1 LPLPIREK
9 IQKVRGLETDL
20 QEVRKKKVEDG
31 KEILE
36 EEGEDGEKISNLR
49 NELGEVR
56 EEVLRRIKRWM
67 MEGKIEVEKVEAEIV
82 ERNIEDEEM
91 TGKVK
96 SWRLGVLNISKN
108 GHRGAGVGYTDGE
121 EFEIGNGERCRIYDC
136 NKSNRTA
143 DFLCGL
149 KSVDVGTRTTTQED
163 FRVSEFPLKRVVI
176 LDDRL
181 VALIDGDNPKVERHD
196 VLSDFPAQRFAFTP
210 FGKYS
215 YMETQK
221 RRIAFL
227 RAATDD
233 DTAKG
238 GGKVHGQIGMYTIY
252 RRVANCPSEE
262 TVYIEKCKREEYIEQ
277 IRARQIAL
285 DSWLA
290 AMATP
295 LARRSTLKYKQLRDK
310 ERKDYERAFKK
321 KKLAL
326 STTSV

>member
-1 LPLPIREK
+1 MIRERIK
-9 IQKVRGLETDL
+9 KLRNLETDL
-20 QEVRKKKVEDG
+20 QELVKKKSEDG
-31 KEILE
+31 KEVVAV
-36 EEGEDGEKISNLR
+36 EGEDGEKISSLR
-49 NELGEVR
+49 KELEEER
-56 EEVLRRIKRWM
+56 EEVLRRIKRCM
-67 MEGKIEVEKVEAEIV
+67 IDGKIKVQKVEPEIW

-91 TGKVK
+91 IGKVK
-96 SWRLGVLNISKN
+96 SWRSGVLNISRN

-121 EFEIGNGERCRIYDC
+121 EFEIGNGEKCRIYDC

-163 FRVSEFPLKRVVI
+163 FSVSEFPLKRIVI

-181 VALIDGDNPKVERHD
+181 VALIDGDNPKVDRHD
-196 VLSDFPAQRFAFTP
+196 VLSEFPAQRFAFTP

-238 GGKVHGQIGMYTIY
+238 GGKVHGQTGMYTLY

-262 TVYIEKCKREEYIEQ
+262 EVYCEKCKREEYIEQ
-277 IRARQIAL
+277 IMAHKIAL
-285 DSWLA
+285 DSWLG

-295 LARRSTLKYKQLRDK
+295 LARRSVLKYKQFRDK
-310 ERKDYERAFKK
+310 ERKDCEKAYKK
-321 KKLAL
+321 QKLQLTTAL
-326 STTSV
+326 V